1 MKSEYINFGCG
12 SHCPS
17 EFTNFDGSFNLYM
30 QRTPVVG
37 IIVKK
42 LTSTVFPSA
51 ACYGDIVKGL
61 PVKENSVQGI
71 FSSHVLEHLSLEE
84 LRTSLR
90 NCHKYLKPGGI
101 FRSVL
106 PNLEESVNSY
116 LSEKGKGNRSAAV
129 NFMNYTFLGYEKRP
143 SSIKDLIKWRL
154 SGHHHFWMWDYEAI
168 EIELYNAGFKNVYRS
183 GYHESKDP
191 YFNYVEMKGRFDYNA
206 LCVEAVK

>member
-129 NFMNYTFLGYEKRP
+129 NFMN
-143 SSIKDLIKWRL
+143 
-154 SGHHHFWMWDYEAI
+154 
-168 EIELYNAGFKNVYRS
+168 
-183 GYHESKDP
+183 
-191 YFNYVEMKGRFDYNA
+191 
-206 LCVEAVK
+206 